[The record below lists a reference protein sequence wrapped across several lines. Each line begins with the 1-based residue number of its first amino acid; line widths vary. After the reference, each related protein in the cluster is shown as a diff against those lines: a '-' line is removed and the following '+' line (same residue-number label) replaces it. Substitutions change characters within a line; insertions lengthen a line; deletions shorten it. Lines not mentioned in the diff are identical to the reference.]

1 MKNFFLILFFL
12 ISIMSCTQNDNDSV
26 LKTLPISINPLV
38 NFNSFY
44 NELEPFEQNCL
55 LSEFSGKD
63 KMTIYISESSIPSQ
77 KLSGCL
83 GENTNHRILQ
93 GLFILRN
100 IELDSQE
107 IACLTENSFN
117 EKFDYLG
124 ETFGSPLFTYSLGSL
139 FCLNQSNRD
148 KYQLNL
154 ENFIDDESIVKV
166 LPRDINSLECIAIK
180 TSNQASMDALYS
192 IYINSGAFPVQII
205 SLLPYLIDCTNLP
218 SELLDSGIDEESSIC
233 LSEKLA
239 LNFSSLGENFLL
251 EIPKIILDIDSCNI
265 DSEKL
270 LNYFA
275 INLPFSDE
283 ELEFPE
289 IIQNDSITDERFIC
303 LSSELDLSDV
313 LEFLST
319 GVLSDNALEAAND
332 CEISKDEIENLDLSE
347 IIG

>member
-1 MKNFFLILFFL
+1 
-12 ISIMSCTQNDNDSV
+12 
-26 LKTLPISINPLV
+26 
-38 NFNSFY
+38 
-44 NELEPFEQNCL
+44 
-55 LSEFSGKD
+55 
-63 KMTIYISESSIPSQ
+63 
-77 KLSGCL
+77 
-83 GENTNHRILQ
+83 
-93 GLFILRN
+93 
-100 IELDSQE
+100 
-107 IACLTENSFN
+107 
-117 EKFDYLG
+117 
-124 ETFGSPLFTYSLGSL
+124 
-139 FCLNQSNRD
+139 
-148 KYQLNL
+148 
-154 ENFIDDESIVKV
+154 
-166 LPRDINSLECIAIK
+166 
-180 TSNQASMDALYS
+180 
-192 IYINSGAFPVQII
+192 
-205 SLLPYLIDCTNLP
+205 
-218 SELLDSGIDEESSIC
+218 
-233 LSEKLA
+233 

>member
-12 ISIMSCTQNDNDSV
+12 ISIMSCTQNDNDSI

-154 ENFIDDESIVKV
+154 ENFIFVESHK
-166 LPRDINSLECIAIK
+166 
-180 TSNQASMDALYS
+180 
-192 IYINSGAFPVQII
+192 
-205 SLLPYLIDCTNLP
+205 
-218 SELLDSGIDEESSIC
+218 
-233 LSEKLA
+233 
-239 LNFSSLGENFLL
+239 
-251 EIPKIILDIDSCNI
+251 IDSV
-265 DSEKL
+265 
-270 LNYFA
+270 
-275 INLPFSDE
+275 
-283 ELEFPE
+283 
-289 IIQNDSITDERFIC
+289 R
-303 LSSELDLSDV
+303 
-313 LEFLST
+313 
-319 GVLSDNALEAAND
+319 
-332 CEISKDEIENLDLSE
+332 
-347 IIG
+347 